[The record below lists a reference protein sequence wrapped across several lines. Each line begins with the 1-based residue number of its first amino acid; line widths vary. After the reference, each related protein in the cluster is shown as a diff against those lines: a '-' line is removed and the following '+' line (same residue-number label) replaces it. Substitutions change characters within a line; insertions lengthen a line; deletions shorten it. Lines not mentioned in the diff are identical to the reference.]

1 MHFEKDYL
9 VLDDTDKIYE
19 NKISSSRYSTLIGA
33 NDFQKPGDALLEMWK
48 LIPKEPFDPFYTL
61 RGEIAEQLVKHRLD
75 ENKAKYK
82 YFGMSASENK
92 IFDLFTKNQCFGGV
106 YDFLLKNRDGTLT
119 NLEVKSM
126 SLKNK
131 PYMKIARKEHIKQVQ
146 LTSYLGNIKSCRIVY
161 VFFDDESEERIK
173 EWSKEPGVLHNIFSL
188 NYEIKTFVV
197 DINEKD
203 IERDMVIVCDLVKE
217 CKKNRRIPI
226 HLISDNILEK
236 LGYKPNIFERTTIDY
251 D

>member
-1 MHFEKDYL
+1 MYFKDDYL
-9 VLDDTDKIYE
+9 VFEPQDSIYDSKIF
-19 NKISSSRYSTLIGA
+19 SSRFATLVGA

-48 LIPKEPFDPFYTL
+48 LIPKQPFDPFYTL

-92 IFDLFTKNQCFGGV
+92 IFDLFTKNQYFGGV
-106 YDFLLKNRDGTLT
+106 YDFLLTNRDGTIT
-119 NLEVKSM
+119 NLEVKSTNI
-126 SLKNK
+126 KNK
-131 PYMKIARKEHIKQVQ
+131 PYMENARKEHIKQVQ

-173 EWSKEPGVLHNIFSL
+173 EWLKEPGTHHDIFSL
-188 NYEIKTFVV
+188 HYEMKTFVV
-197 DINEKD
+197 GINEKD
-203 IERDMVIVCDLVKE
+203 IERDMVIACDLVKE